1 MKVRESPLAGN
12 GTRLGPGGP
21 DGLRVEPPLTTGRRR
36 LPELVLGIFLV
47 AGCALG
53 AVLLATTARERT
65 PALALRNDVTRG
77 DVLTAEDVKTIHVGY
92 ERDDPVPHLAPG
104 DDDQVLGRAALTDL
118 GAGTLVTA
126 AQFAPQTDVLSAGDG
141 AVGLALEA
149 HEMPSVGLV
158 PGDLVTVIAEDQAG
172 GATSVAAD
180 AAQVVSIQELTA
192 SAGEAER
199 WWVTLRSSEDDAVA
213 LALSTAGDS
222 PVQLVLV
229 RR

>member
-1 MKVRESPLAGN
+1 MKVRETSLAGN
-12 GTRLGPGGP
+12 GARLDPGRP
-21 DGLRVEPPLTTGRRR
+21 EGLRVEPPLSSGRRR

-53 AVLLATTARERT
+53 AVLLAASGRERT
-65 PALALRNDVTRG
+65 PVLALKADVSRG
-77 DVLTAEDVKTIHVGY
+77 AVLTSGDLETVYVGSDNPITY
-92 ERDDPVPHLAPG
+92 VRAG
-104 DDDQVLGRAALTDL
+104 DDEQVVGRAALTDL
-118 GAGTLVTA
+118 KAGTLVTVD
-126 AQFAPQTDVLSAGDG
+126 QFAPQTDVLSSGDG

-158 PGDLVTVIAEDQAG
+158 PGDLVTVIAEDPTG
-172 GATSVAAD
+172 GSASVAAE
-180 AAQVVSIQELTA
+180 AAQVVAIEELTA

-199 WWVTLRSSEDDAVA
+199 WWVTLRSSENDAVGLA
-213 LALSTAGDS
+213 LAAVGDT

>member
-1 MKVRESPLAGN
+1 MKVRESALAGN
-12 GTRLGPGGP
+12 GARLGPVGP
-21 DGLRVEPPLTTGRRR
+21 DGLRVEPPLSSGRRR

-53 AVLLATTARERT
+53 AVLLAASGRERT
-65 PALALRNDVTRG
+65 PVLALRHDVSRG
-77 DVLTAEDVKTIHVGY
+77 AV
-92 ERDDPVPHLAPG
+92 LAPEDLETVYVG
-104 DDDQVLGRAALTDL
+104 SDSSIAYLRQGNDEQVVGRAALTDL
-118 GAGTLVTA
+118 KAGTLVTA
-126 AQFAPQTDVLSAGDG
+126 EQFAPQTDVLSAGDG

-158 PGDLVTVIAEDQAG
+158 PGDLVTVIAEDEAG
-172 GATSVAAD
+172 GATSVAAT
-180 AAQVVSIQELTA
+180 AAQVVSIEELTT

-199 WWVTLRSSEDDAVA
+199 WWVTLRSSEDDAVELG
-213 LALSTAGDS
+213 LATAGDA

>member
-1 MKVRESPLAGN
+1 MKVRETGLAGN
-12 GTRLGPGGP
+12 GARLGPGGP
-21 DGLRVEPPLTTGRRR
+21 EGLRVEPPLTSGRRR

-53 AVLLATTARERT
+53 AVLLAASGRERT
-65 PALALRNDVTRG
+65 PVLALSHDMSRG
-77 DVLTAEDVKTIHVGY
+77 DVLE
-92 ERDDPVPHLAPG
+92 PG
-104 DDDQVLGRAALTDL
+104 DFETVYVGSDSAIAYLRSGDDEQVVGRAALTDL
-118 GAGTLVTA
+118 EAGTLVTA
-126 AQFAPQTDVLSAGDG
+126 DQFAPQTDVLSAGDG

-172 GATSVAAD
+172 GASSVAAT
-180 AAQVVSIQELTA
+180 AAQVVSIEELTA

-199 WWVTLRSSEDDAVA
+199 WWVTLRSSEDDAVELA
-213 LALSTAGDS
+213 LATAGDS